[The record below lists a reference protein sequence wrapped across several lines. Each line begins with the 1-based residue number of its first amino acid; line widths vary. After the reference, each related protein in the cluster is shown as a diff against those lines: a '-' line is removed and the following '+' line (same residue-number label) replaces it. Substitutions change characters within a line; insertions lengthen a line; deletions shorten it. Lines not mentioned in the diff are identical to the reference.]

1 LTPGIELL
9 EVQAR
14 TLFLLSH
21 DERIDREND
30 PDRSPGPALW
40 MAGCGLGNVLR
51 LGTDIVDEIAA
62 KIETLAESE
71 PPLAGAES
79 RPQHLDR
86 YLDMLGDGVAPM
98 QATQELIYELPHALA
113 CKGGATLIASD
124 SPEGQDLV
132 QALSRRGMPEGLSS
146 LGFRQ
151 IEDLWQPWC
160 AAMVDGRIASL
171 AFAARLSGVGAELGL
186 VTVKDLRGQGFAA
199 AATAGWSSLPM
210 LRSRALFYSTSRTNL
225 SSQRVVAHLGLR
237 FIGTSFRIAP
247 LAPGAEPP

>member
-1 LTPGIELL
+1 
-9 EVQAR
+9 
-14 TLFLLSH
+14 
-21 DERIDREND
+21 
-30 PDRSPGPALW
+30 
-40 MAGCGLGNVLR
+40 MAGCGSGNVLR

-151 IEDLWQPWC
+151 IEDLWPPWC

-210 LRSRALFYSTSRTNL
+210 LRSRALFFSTSRTNL

-247 LAPGAEPP
+247 MAPGAEPP

>member
-1 LTPGIELL
+1 LTPDIELL
-9 EVQAR
+9 EVDAR

-30 PDRSPGPALW
+30 PDRSPGPAFW
-40 MAGCGLGNVLR
+40 MAGCGSGNVLR
-51 LGTDIVDEIAA
+51 LRTDIADEIAA

-71 PPLAGAES
+71 PPLAGVES

-151 IEDLWQPWC
+151 IEDLWPPWC
-160 AAMVDGRIASL
+160 AAMVDGEIASL
-171 AFAARLSGVGAELGL
+171 AFTTRLSAVGAELGL
-186 VTVKDLRGQGFAA
+186 ATAKSFRGRGLAA
-199 AATAGWSSLPM
+199 AATAGWTGLPV
-210 LRSRALFYSTSRTNL
+210 LHSRALFYSTSRTNL
-225 SSQRVVAHLGLR
+225 SSQRVVARLGLR

>member
-1 LTPGIELL
+1 
-9 EVQAR
+9 
-14 TLFLLSH
+14 
-21 DERIDREND
+21 
-30 PDRSPGPALW
+30 
-40 MAGCGLGNVLR
+40 MAGCAAGNVLR
-51 LGTDIVDEIAA
+51 LRTDIADEIAA
-62 KIETLAESE
+62 EIETLAESE
-71 PPLAGAES
+71 PPLAGVER

-98 QATQELIYELPHALA
+98 QATQELIYELPHAPA
-113 CKGGATLIASD
+113 CKGRATLIASD

-132 QALSRRGMPEGLSS
+132 QALSRRGMPEDLSS

-151 IEDLWQPWC
+151 IEDLWPPWC

-171 AFAARLSGVGAELGL
+171 AFAARLSDVGAELGL

-225 SSQRVVAHLGLR
+225 SSQRVVARLGLR